1 MQDLKITIIQSD
13 LAWEDKVRNTALF
26 SKLIETSGYTDIVI
40 LPEMFSTGFSMQASK
55 LAETMDGQTMQWMKA
70 TAAEMNVIISG
81 SFIVEENDK
90 YYNRLIWMRP
100 DGTYDFYNKR
110 HLFSLA
116 GENEIF
122 TQGTERLIVEHKG
135 WKICPLICYD
145 LRFPVWS
152 RNQDNYDLLLYI
164 ASWPERRMNAWTQ
177 LLTARAIEN
186 QCYVAGVNRIGSDG
200 NNIYHSGNSL
210 LIDPMGKTL
219 WEMIHDRAVYTAT
232 LSSDFLHE
240 VREKLPFLN
249 DRDSF
254 YIESDEQ

>member
-55 LAETMDGQTMQWMKA
+55 LAEKMDGPTIEWMKA
-70 TAAEMNVIISG
+70 TAAEMNIIITG
-81 SFIVEENDK
+81 SFIIEENEN

-116 GENEIF
+116 GENEIY
-122 TQGTERLIVEHKG
+122 TQGTERIIVEHKG

-152 RNQDNYDLLLYI
+152 RNQDNYDLLLYV
-164 ASWPERRMNAWTQ
+164 ASWPERRMNAWTK

-210 LIDPMGKTL
+210 LIDPLGKTL

-249 DRDSF
+249 DRDTFHIVNS
-254 YIESDEQ
+254 E